1 MVGVGLGGDG
11 GCQECAEL
19 AHEEKSSSWSTC
31 LKPKHLS
38 NTQTPV

>member
-19 AHEEKSSSWSTC
+19 AHEEKKFK
-31 LKPKHLS
+31 LVHLS
-38 NTQTPV
+38 KTQTPV